1 MVTNLVMKYPLIL
14 LLFIILT
21 SQKCQD
27 KQEQDTS
34 SGELADCI
42 DPEKIRKDMACTMIY
57 QPVCGCNG
65 VTYSNACVA
74 GNNGLLSWTEGEC
87 DSPEEGVS
95 I

>member
-1 MVTNLVMKYPLIL
+1 MKYSL
-14 LLFIILT
+14 LVLLCLVLM
-21 SQKCQD
+21 SQKCQE
-27 KQEQDTS
+27 KQQQDNS

-57 QPVCGCNG
+57 QPVCGCDG
-65 VTYSNACVA
+65 STYSNACVA

-87 DSPEEGVS
+87 DSPEESAS